1 MVRRL
6 SGRAHGA
13 FSCSNVEITSDFGRK
28 SAPRRRASHET
39 QSKIVAQTVMEIS
52 DLLSPTAVFAGAK
65 AASKKKLLQELSEKA
80 ALHTGLSARRIFE
93 TLIER
98 ERLGSTG
105 MGQGVAIPHGHL
117 EGVERMTGL
126 FVRMGSPVD
135 FESIDEQPVDL
146 LFLLLA
152 PPGAGADH
160 LKALARVSRLLRNR
174 TVCEKLRAASNPAAL
189 YALLTEPTA
198 SSQAA

>member
-1 MVRRL
+1 MD
-6 SGRAHGA
+6 
-13 FSCSNVEITSDFGRK
+13 I
-28 SAPRRRASHET
+28 P
-39 QSKIVAQTVMEIS
+39 

-65 AASKKKLLQELSEKA
+65 AASKKQLLQELSDKA
-80 ALHTGLSARRIFE
+80 ALRTGLSARRIFE
-93 TLIER
+93 TLNER

-105 MGQGVAIPHGHL
+105 MGQGVAVPHGHL
-117 EGVERMTGL
+117 EGVEQMTGL
-126 FVRMGSPVD
+126 FVRMSSPVD
-135 FESIDEQPVDL
+135 FEAMDDQPVDL
-146 LFLLLA
+146 VFLLLA

-174 TVCEKLRAASNPAAL
+174 SVCDKLRAASDAAAL